1 MKLQRGLTLNGMLI
15 GSALIGVLALF
26 AMKVLPEWIEY
37 GKVVKAIKATAIDP
51 TLKDATVAQVRASF
65 ARRAD
70 IDELRGVSPDDLDI
84 SKEGGELI
92 ISVSYVRKIPLFGN
106 ASLVFDFEGSSVKQ

>member
-1 MKLQRGLTLNGMLI
+1 MKLQRGLTLNGMLF
-15 GSALIGVLALF
+15 GSAIFALVALL

-37 GKVVKAIKATAIDP
+37 GKVVKAIKATATDP
-51 TLKDATVAQVRASF
+51 TLKDATVSQVKASF

-84 SKEGGELI
+84 SKEAGELI
-92 ISVSYVRKIPLFGN
+92 ISVSYVRKVPLFGN
-106 ASLVFDFEGSSVKQ
+106 ASLVFDFEASSAKQ